1 MKKLFVLALII
12 VFFTA
17 FISMFR
23 PSIQTEPGGVASA
36 ARTIFWLSILYII
49 YLSDPDNIKGM
60 INFFNANDLALGL
73 LILTDICLVCKVC
86 EAAL

>member
-17 FISMFR
+17 FIYMFR

-36 ARTIFWLSILYII
+36 ARTIF
-49 YLSDPDNIKGM
+49 
-60 INFFNANDLALGL
+60 
-73 LILTDICLVCKVC
+73 
-86 EAAL
+86 